1 MKKTVVGLGEVLWD
15 MLPQGKQL
23 GGAPINFAYH
33 ASLLGHQGFAVSA
46 VGNDDLG
53 QTIIYQLG
61 QKGISPLIPQT
72 DYPTGT
78 VHINLDD
85 KGIPQYDICQGVA
98 WDFIPFT
105 PEMEQLAHTTNA
117 VCFGSLAQ
125 RNAASRLTIHRFL
138 QAMPE
143 GDDVLKIFDVNLR
156 QHYYDCEVIHDSLT
170 LANVLKIND
179 EELPIAAS
187 LLSLEGTDAEAQC
200 YDLLRKYA
208 LRMVIYTCGTKG
220 STVFTP
226 DGISHAETPMVEVV
240 DTVGAGDSFTGAFA
254 GSLLNG
260 KTVREAH
267 QIAVRVSAYVCTQQG
282 AMPEVPSAFF
292 E

>member
-1 MKKTVVGLGEVLWD
+1 MKTVVGLGEVLWD

-33 ASLLGHQGFAVSA
+33 ASRLGHQAYAISA
-46 VGNDDLG
+46 VGNDELG
-53 QTIIYQLG
+53 KTIISQLEE
-61 QKGISPLIPQT
+61 KGIKPITPTT

-78 VHINLDD
+78 VNISVDAE
-85 KGIPQYDICQGVA
+85 GIPQYDICQGVA

-105 PEMEQLAHTTNA
+105 PEMEQLAHKTDA

-125 RNAASRLTIHRFL
+125 RNAVSRQTIYRFL

-156 QHYYDCEVIHDSLT
+156 QQYYDKEVILESLA
-170 LANVLKIND
+170 LCNILKIND
-179 EELPIAAS
+179 EELPIIVT
-187 LLSLEGTDAEAQC
+187 LLALEGCSAEAQC
-200 YDLLRKYA
+200 QELLHKYA
-208 LRMVIYTCGTKG
+208 LRMVILTCGTRG
-220 STVFTP
+220 SMVFTAE
-226 DGISHAETPMVEVV
+226 DISYAPTPMVEVV

-267 QIAVRVSAYVCTQQG
+267 QVAVSVSAYVCTQRG
-282 AMPEVPSAFF
+282 AMPEVPSALL

>member
-1 MKKTVVGLGEVLWD
+1 MKTVVGLGEVLWD

-33 ASLLGHQGFAVSA
+33 ASQLGHQAYAISA

-53 QTIIYQLG
+53 KTIIDRLE

-78 VHINLDD
+78 VHISLDD

-105 PEMEQLAHTTNA
+105 PEMEQLAHVTDA

-125 RNAASRLTIHRFL
+125 RNAASRQTIHRFL
-138 QAMPE
+138 QAMPKR
-143 GDDVLKIFDVNLR
+143 DDVLKIFDVNLR
-156 QHYYDCEVIHDSLT
+156 QHYYDRAVIHDSLT

-187 LLSLEGTDAEAQC
+187 LLALEGTDAEAQC
-200 YDLLRKYA
+200 FDLLRKYA

-226 DGISHAETPMVEVV
+226 DGLSHAETPMVEVV

-267 QIAVRVSAYVCTQQG
+267 QVAVRVSAYVCTQQG
-282 AMPEVPSAFF
+282 AMPEVPSAFL

>member
-15 MLPQGKQL
+15 MLPKGKQL
-23 GGAPINFAYH
+23 GGAPINFSYH
-33 ASLLGHQGFAVSA
+33 AGSLGHQAYAVSA

-53 QTIIYQLG
+53 RLIVSQLK
-61 QKGISPLIPQT
+61 QKHVNPITPVT

-78 VHINLDD
+78 VNISVDSE
-85 KGIPQYDICQGVA
+85 GIPQYDICQGVA

-105 PEMEQLAHTTNA
+105 PEMKQLAEHTDA

-125 RNAASRLTIHRFL
+125 RNAVSRQTIHQFL
-138 QAMPE
+138 QAMPKRD
-143 GDDVLKIFDVNLR
+143 GVLKIFDVNLR
-156 QHYYDCEVIHDSLT
+156 QHYYDKEVIEESLA
-170 LANVLKIND
+170 LCNVLKIND
-179 EELPIAAS
+179 EELPIITS
-187 LLSLEGTDAEAQC
+187 LLSLQGNDAEAQC
-200 YDLLRKYA
+200 DDLLHRYA
-208 LRMVIYTCGTKG
+208 LRMVIFTCGTKG
-220 STVFTP
+220 SFVFTP
-226 DGISHAETPMVEVV
+226 DGLSHAETPLVEVV

-267 QIAVRVSAYVCTQQG
+267 QVAVRVSAYVCTQRG
-282 AMPEVPSAFF
+282 AMPEVPTSLF